1 MHHLFDVSKRPS
13 FDRYPYLRDSTAG
26 PYPEAPA
33 TRSIALVAGE
43 FRARIGELDDHQL
56 AAIYIA
62 VEAEHVNRMAK
73 AAGYAECEDAVF

>member
-1 MHHLFDVSKRPS
+1 MHHLFDVTKRAWFNP
-13 FDRYPYLRDSTAG
+13 G
-26 PYPEAPA
+26 IHNVEAPA

-73 AAGYAECEDAVF
+73 ATGYVECEDVVF